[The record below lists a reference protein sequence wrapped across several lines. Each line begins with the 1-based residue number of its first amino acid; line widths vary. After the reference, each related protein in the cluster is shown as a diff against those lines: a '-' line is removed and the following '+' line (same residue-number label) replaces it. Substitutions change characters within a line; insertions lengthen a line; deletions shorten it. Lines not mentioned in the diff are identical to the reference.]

1 MRNLVSLVL
10 LLFLAVPAL
19 AQSGAVTLDRFTVNQ
34 SAVLNSFQS
43 PSYLYGNVEFSFG
56 QAVTLVEVT
65 VQIRDGD
72 GNPVDGAAVS
82 KQWASASANQE
93 LEFDYTYYNP
103 SAIQEF
109 KPVLIVTAKG
119 ANGNHIHSVFQ
130 PKGESGGGDGI
141 GY

>member
-1 MRNLVSLVL
+1 MRNLLSLVL
-10 LLFLAVPAL
+10 LLLLTAPSL

-43 PSYLYGNVEFSFG
+43 PSYLYGNVEFSFR
-56 QAVTLVEVT
+56 QAVTLVEVS
-65 VQIRDGD
+65 VQIRDGN
-72 GNPVDGAAVS
+72 GKPVDGASVS

-103 SAIQEF
+103 SAIQVF
-109 KPVLIVTAKG
+109 KPILVVTARG
-119 ANGNHIHSVFQ
+119 ADGSHIRAVFQ